1 MVNLLKRSVITIGCP
16 LLVVKCIDKVLD
28 FYEKYFDLQ
37 VFKKQTND
45 NRGLVYELYFKYHS
59 SSSLRS
65 PLVTLKSDPNARSS
79 LSHPA
84 GLYHFAILLPDRKS
98 LASTYLRLEDL
109 GVKFDGFADHLVSES
124 LYLRDP
130 ENNGIEIYCDR
141 PSQEWARDDAG
152 HIIMDTKPLD
162 LHSLLSEIYG
172 EGSRNAEVF
181 PTGGKIGHIHLRVT
195 NLERSIKF
203 YHEKL
208 GLDLTSDWSSMG
220 AAFLSAGGYH
230 HHVGIN
236 TWHSLGGEGRKG
248 GEAGLENF
256 TITTSDST
264 SFNTIKSNILHD
276 STPRKQK
283 KYWTKHNKLLVHD
296 PDGIQIV
303 ISPASGH
310 IT

>member
-1 MVNLLKRSVITIGCP
+1 MVNLLKRGIAIECP
-16 LLVVKCIDKVLD
+16 FLVVNCFDKVLD

-37 VFKKQTND
+37 VVKKQTND

-59 SSSLRS
+59 SSSLRT
-65 PLVTLKSDPNARSS
+65 PLVILRSDPNAESTF
-79 LSHPA
+79 SHCA
-84 GLYHFAILLPDRKS
+84 GLYHFAILLPDRRS
-98 LASTYLRLEDL
+98 LASTYLRLKDL

-141 PSQEWARDDAG
+141 PSQEWPRDDAG
-152 HIIMDTKPLD
+152 RIIMDTKPLD
-162 LHSLLSEIYG
+162 LDSLLSEIYG

-195 NLERSIKF
+195 NLEKSIKF

-236 TWHSLGGEGRKG
+236 TWHSLGGEVHKD
-248 GEAGLENF
+248 GEAGLVNF
-256 TITTSDST
+256 TITTSNIT
-264 SFNTIKSNILHD
+264 SFNTIKSNILHE

-283 KYWTKHNKLLVHD
+283 KEGTKHNQFLVHD

-303 ISPASGH
+303 IRAASGH